1 MRFSDKVAIVTGSGR
16 GIGRA
21 IALRL
26 AKEGAKVVVVD
37 KDRATAKST
46 AEDIKAG
53 GGQVHVVIIDA
64 TKRED
69 THRMARETLE
79 KFGSIDIL
87 VNNVGWFGKGQV
99 FIQTDEEYWDRIL
112 DVNLKSALLCS
123 HAVLEQMIK
132 QSYGKIVN
140 ISSGAGKAGN
150 SRQVAYSTAKAGVIG
165 LTKSLAWEVAR
176 NKINVNCICPGFVDT
191 QLTADFTNNDPK
203 AKQAIEKLVPLG
215 RLAQPEDMAAVVCF
229 LASDEAEYI
238 TGQIISVDGGLI
250 QA

>member
-16 GIGRA
+16 GIGQA
-21 IALRL
+21 IATRF
-26 AKEGAKVVVVD
+26 AQEGAKVVVVD
-37 KDRATAKST
+37 KVQDTAKST
-46 AEDIKAG
+46 AESIKVK
-53 GGQVHVVIIDA
+53 GGQALAVSIDA

-69 THRMARETLE
+69 VHRMVRETLE
-79 KFGSIDIL
+79 HLGRIDIL
-87 VNNVGWFGKGQV
+87 VNNVGWFGKGQA
-99 FIQTDEEYWDRIL
+99 FIHTDEDFWDRIL

-150 SRQVAYSTAKAGVIG
+150 RGQVAYSTAKAGVIG

-191 QLTADFTNNDPK
+191 QLTADYTNNDPR
-203 AKQAIEKLVPLG
+203 AKQTLEKVIPWG
-215 RLAQPEDMAAVVCF
+215 RIARPEDMAAVVCF

>member
-1 MRFSDKVAIVTGSGR
+1 MRFSDRVAIVTGSGR
-16 GIGRA
+16 GIGQA
-21 IALRL
+21 IAMRL
-26 AKEGAKVVVVD
+26 AQEGAKVVVVD
-37 KDRATAKST
+37 MVQDTAKST
-46 AEDIKAG
+46 ADSIKTK
-53 GGQVHVVIIDA
+53 GGQALAVVIDA

-69 THRMARETLE
+69 THRMAREALE

-87 VNNVGWFGKGQV
+87 VNNVGWFGKGQL
-99 FIQTDEEYWDRIL
+99 FIQTDEEFWDRIL

-150 SRQVAYSTAKAGVIG
+150 RGQVAYSTAKAGVIG

-191 QLTADFTNNDPK
+191 QLTADYTNNDPK
-203 AKQAIEKLVPLG
+203 AKQAIERLVPWQRLG
-215 RLAQPEDMAAVVCF
+215 KPEDMAAVVCF
-229 LASDEAEYI
+229 LASDDAEYV